1 MKKIDWIE
9 YFEAVNGR
17 SPEEAEIAA
26 ALAAG
31 EFEEEQVVE
40 QSKSTVEEPVT
51 EQAKVIVEEVVTEQ
65 SSTEQVQESISQAAT
80 VNHFES
86 VASNPQVQEWK
97 NKGSDYL
104 NWIIRALK
112 KPNDTSNTQNFVY
125 SVITVVLSGALLS
138 AAFVYFI
145 RNVAISFINTS
156 VGGVTLQSTS
166 PEIYDKL
173 VLAIEGGFGLNSVL
187 KFGLAIVA
195 FYSVSIIL
203 PVLFLKFVQKTNL
216 DIKAEFVKASQFTPI
231 LLVLNAIGFISTF
244 FVKKSLIVSSDV
256 QNELTSLF
264 ATINSNPMQSITDL
278 LGLINRVPA
287 IDSVVKVFTCIS
299 LVAFVGALV
308 IFVAIAK
315 NTKFSYKKI
324 DNFYVTIILILIVMF
339 GQYYLSNFISSEIL
353 TIFQGIYSAMLSSY

>member
-17 SPEEAEIAA
+17 SPEEAEIAQ

-40 QSKSTVEEPVT
+40 QSKVTVEETVT
-51 EQAKVIVEEVVTEQ
+51 GQ
-65 SSTEQVQESISQAAT
+65 SSAERVQESFSQAAA
-80 VNHFES
+80 VNHFEN
-86 VASNPQVQEWK
+86 VAANPQVQEWK
-97 NKGSDYL
+97 NKGNDYL
-104 NWIIRALK
+104 NWVIQALK
-112 KPNDTSNTQNFVY
+112 KPNDASNKQNFIY
-125 SVITVVLSGALLS
+125 SVVTVILSGALLS

-145 RNVAISFINTS
+145 RNVSLSFINTS
-156 VGGVTLQSTS
+156 VGGVTIQSTS
-166 PEIYDKL
+166 PEVYDKL
-173 VLAIEGGFGLNSVL
+173 VLAIEGGFGLGAVL

-195 FYSVSIIL
+195 FYVASIIL
-203 PVLFLKFVQKTNL
+203 PVLFLKFIQKTNL
-216 DIKAEFVKASQFTPI
+216 DLKTEFVKASQFTPI

-244 FVKKSLIVSSDV
+244 FVKKSLIVSNDI

-264 ATINSNPMQSITDL
+264 ATINSNPMQSVTDL
-278 LGLINRVPA
+278 FGLVNRVPA

-299 LVAFVGALV
+299 FVSFLGALV
-308 IFVAIAK
+308 VFVAIAK

-324 DNFYVTIILILIVMF
+324 DNFYVTTILILIVTI
-339 GQYYLSNFISSEIL
+339 GLYYLNNFISSEIL